1 MRIGFGSLEGIVKH
15 NGTITK
21 NIPFHIYNYNKIHNL
36 NLYLNPHLESQ
47 IASISDDIA
56 YYNHDIED
64 ALRAKLISLNSLLEI
79 KYFDNIIIQI
89 KDKYKNIDDYLIT
102 YQMLRISISN
112 MITDIINNSNQNIL
126 NNNVI
131 NIDGVFNFETFLI
144 SMTKKMKNDCSLIKD
159 FLYTNVYN
167 HPNIYKKK
175 NEAKKIIMKLF
186 EYFINNFNSLPD
198 DWLLLEKNEKKHR
211 IICDYI
217 SGMTDRYASK
227 LYKSI
232 YE

>member
-1 MRIGFGSLEGIVKH
+1 MKK
-15 NGTITK
+15 T
-21 NIPFHIYNYNKIHNL
+21 
-36 NLYLNPHLESQ
+36 
-47 IASISDDIA
+47 
-56 YYNHDIED
+56 
-64 ALRAKLISLNSLLEI
+64 
-79 KYFDNIIIQI
+79 IIILSSI
-89 KDKYKNIDDYLIT
+89 
-102 YQMLRISISN
+102 ISFIFTN
-112 MITDIINNSNQNIL
+112 PFTEFD
-126 NNNVI
+126 
-131 NIDGVFNFETFLI
+131 
-144 SMTKKMKNDCSLIKD
+144 KD

-217 SGMTDRYASK
+217 SGMTDRYVFK
-227 LYKSI
+227 LYESI